1 MFWVSPIQKCEE
13 AEIQSDWQIFWL
25 KLKNELVLHN
35 YKKNIFS
42 GGVLDYF
49 LKMIVSVWM

>member
-25 KLKNELVLHN
+25 KLKNEHVLHN
-35 YKKNIFS
+35 YIKNIFS
-42 GGVLDYF
+42 GGVLDNF
-49 LKMIVSVWM
+49 F